1 MQNFR
6 YFNPKSLFWSLP
18 QIPDPK
24 PAATPVMGK
33 KIPFIIFSCSR
44 PCGSDQAWR
53 GGEKQ
58 EQGWVRGCAGPK
70 KSALHPKTEELPAEA
85 LHKCFIGRREMDTK
99 QDSDREA
106 TDRDTFSFRGGQTAM
121 TRGHRGATPGWKS
134 SHGASIPP
142 AELGAKSQRVIPR
155 IWAVLGMLEASTPQ
169 LKGSSE
175 GEKGQSSSL
184 GAVLAPAHPK
194 GSRICRI

>member
-1 MQNFR
+1 
-6 YFNPKSLFWSLP
+6 
-18 QIPDPK
+18 
-24 PAATPVMGK
+24 MGA
-33 KIPFIIFSCSR
+33 IR
-44 PCGSDQAWR
+44 H
-53 GGEKQ
+53 GGEGKSRSRDVSEAALVPKNQLYTLKQ
-58 EQGWVRGCAGPK
+58 RSSQPRLCTN
-70 KSALHPKTEELPAEA
+70 ALLGGERWTPNEIATGK
-85 LHKCFIGRREMDTK
+85 RRTGTRFP
-99 QDSDREA
+99 SG
-106 TDRDTFSFRGGQTAM
+106 GGQTAM

>member
-1 MQNFR
+1 
-6 YFNPKSLFWSLP
+6 
-18 QIPDPK
+18 
-24 PAATPVMGK
+24 
-33 KIPFIIFSCSR
+33 
-44 PCGSDQAWR
+44 
-53 GGEKQ
+53 
-58 EQGWVRGCAGPK
+58 
-70 KSALHPKTEELPAEA
+70 
-85 LHKCFIGRREMDTK
+85 MDTK
-99 QDSDREA
+99 RDSDREA
-106 TDRDTFSFRGGQTAM
+106 TDRDTFSFGGGQTAM
-121 TRGHRGATPGWKS
+121 TRGYRGATPGWKS